1 MIHLGLCIGENAN
14 KFLVPGWNGNRP
26 VFDPLR
32 NDRSR
37 IDYAA
42 IGCAAGVAAA
52 FRSPIGGVLFAMEE
66 GSSFWSTALT
76 WRCFLSACVCV
87 VALYF
92 LLGLEQGK
100 FSVTSMALF
109 NGIEEQEQGEVE
121 AGPIDLPEFDFAE
134 YALFALVGTVGG
146 LIGALFCTA
155 NRALAVLRRTLS
167 LGLPQKALEVVCI
180 AFFTACLTWTLP
192 SIPSLTTCQSLD
204 TISMP
209 KHHYRSMN
217 CAEGEYNE
225 LATLLL
231 NPLGGGGIALLFN
244 EPDPDAFSVKAC
256 CISGVLHLVIL
267 CIAFGMSVSAGI
279 FIPLLFSGACF
290 GRAFALLVGLDPK
303 TYAIVGAA
311 ATLGGVARVL
321 ISLTA
326 IVTHTTSHSHMMTPV
341 MVATLLAQLVG
352 NSVSGRP
359 GIYDVILQLRG
370 IPFLEEMPPAAVR
383 HANIR
388 ARNVMQSGG
397 KNGIVTLGMHM
408 HVGELIAVLQK
419 HVFSSFPVV
428 DSEGD
433 GALVGQISRVDL
445 FALLSRPDIFYA
457 KEGEDVDEN
466 EDDDLTLDFAE
477 LDRARSSYASAVTMP
492 PEEIGKDLTDEDK
505 AKFLHLAAYLQV
517 APHTFDGH
525 GSAERAYEMF
535 RSLGLRE
542 IIVVDKTSRPI
553 GIITRHE
560 LALLEEIGHEHV
572 AKKKKEEVDLYM
584 AVSDFDQHFE

>member
-14 KFLVPGWNGNRP
+14 KFLVPGWNGDWP

-32 NDRSR
+32 SDRSR

-100 FSVTSMALF
+100 FAVTSMALF
-109 NGIEEQEQGEVE
+109 NGIEEQE
-121 AGPIDLPEFDFAE
+121 AGPHDVPEFQFVE
-134 YALFALVGTVGG
+134 YALFAVVGAVGG

-167 LGLPQKALEVVCI
+167 LGLYHKALEVGCI
-180 AFFTACLTWTLP
+180 AFVTACLTWILP
-192 SIPSLTTCQSLD
+192 SIASLTSCKSLE
-204 TISMP
+204 TVSMP
-209 KHHYRSMN
+209 KHHYRSMS

-244 EPDPDAFSVKAC
+244 EPNPDTFSVQAC
-256 CISGVLHLVIL
+256 FISGLLHLTIL
-267 CIAFGMSVSAGI
+267 CVAFGMSVSAGI

-290 GRAFALLVGLDPK
+290 GRGFALIVGLDPQ

-311 ATLGGVARVL
+311 AVLGGVARVL

-397 KNGIVTLGMHM
+397 KSGIVTLAIHVQ
-408 HVGELIAVLQK
+408 VGELIAILQQ
-419 HVFSSFPVV
+419 HQFSSFPVV
-428 DSEGD
+428 DRDGD
-433 GALVGQISRVDL
+433 GALVGRISRVDL
-445 FALLSRPDIFYA
+445 LALLSRRDVFYV
-457 KEGEDVDEN
+457 KKGEESDDEEGE
-466 EDDDLTLDFAE
+466 LPMDFAE
-477 LDRARSSYASAVTMP
+477 LDRARPSYALAISLL
-492 PEEIGKDLTDEDK
+492 PEDIGKDLTEEDK

-542 IIVVDKTSRPI
+542 IIVVDKKSRPI

-560 LALLEEIGHEHV
+560 LALLEEIGHEHA
-572 AKKKKEEVDLYM
+572 AKQKKEEFDMYM
-584 AVSDFDQHFE
+584 SMSNFRQHFE